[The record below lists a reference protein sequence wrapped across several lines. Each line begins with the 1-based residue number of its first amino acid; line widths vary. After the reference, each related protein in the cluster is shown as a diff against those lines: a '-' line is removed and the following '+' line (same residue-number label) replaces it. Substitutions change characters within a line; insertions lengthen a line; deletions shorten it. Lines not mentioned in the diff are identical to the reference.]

1 MQMDVDA
8 RTYLHTFFEG
18 SYHISYIYIHIILN
32 YVLFGH
38 YADKIRNRMM
48 DTEDSRLQEDFE

>member
-1 MQMDVDA
+1 MHEHICTRFLRDP
-8 RTYLHTFFEG
+8 TTF
-18 SYHISYIYIHIILN
+18 HIYIHIILN

-48 DTEDSRLQEDFE
+48 DTEDSRLKEDFE